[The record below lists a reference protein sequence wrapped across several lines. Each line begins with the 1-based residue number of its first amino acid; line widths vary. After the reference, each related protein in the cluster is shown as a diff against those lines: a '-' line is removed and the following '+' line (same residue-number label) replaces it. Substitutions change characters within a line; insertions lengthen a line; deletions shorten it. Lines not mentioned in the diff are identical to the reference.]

1 MAKGYVGPTLN
12 AIPAVDKREHTVQ
25 TEYRELLMSKGLCSL
40 IRDDFKGISVN
51 GLRAATTFLRH
62 YYKES
67 GRRVGLGESLQ
78 GCLFVL
84 KSTHRVA

>member
-1 MAKGYVGPTLN
+1 MNEDEEVQFRWHQCSNCGKVFDSEEALH
-12 AIPAVDKREHTVQ
+12 EHARRCKLDQV
-25 TEYRELLMSKGLCSL
+25 
-40 IRDDFKGISVN
+40 VVV